1 MDFAVELLPRNEG
14 RTCRT
19 SRFVQFVIRS
29 GRCLF
34 SAFAGVFAPHRRC
47 PQPTTPALAD
57 QSKQSPKPSRPAK
70 PMKPVPACAQPLERF
85 AEDNPTVT
93 RRTTTPGKVEHA
105 SRCARTRN
113 PARAFPHEL
122 RVSRDCIATPARALM
137 TALLFLP
144 AAAAT
149 ACPIGWTP
157 SPTSATWGPRCYLW
171 VWSARRRLSGVSVR
185 LSGKNALKY
194 STYGTPYP
202 LPGNCVR

>member
-1 MDFAVELLPRNEG
+1 
-14 RTCRT
+14 
-19 SRFVQFVIRS
+19 
-29 GRCLF
+29 
-34 SAFAGVFAPHRRC
+34 
-47 PQPTTPALAD
+47 
-57 QSKQSPKPSRPAK
+57 
-70 PMKPVPACAQPLERF
+70 MKPVPACAQPLERF

-93 RRTTTPGKVEHA
+93 RRTTTRGKVEHA

-157 SPTSATWGPRCYLW
+157 SPTSATWGPRCYL
-171 VWSARRRLSGVSVR
+171 VPPERSTSLFRCVELCKEHGAAPACIGSAEE
-185 LSGKNALKY
+185 NAFVTAELASAADGLWLGLYQNEKGLGPAKGWGGCMGGDAP
-194 STYGTPYP
+194 SFT
-202 LPGNCVR
+202 NWH